1 MKVNAKGDFQCY
13 ECPAVFRSRSA
24 LSRHKAERH
33 GANKTRFRCPY
44 CKHEGTRALDVFHRH
59 IQRIHPDHY
68 DSTTMKSIE
77 AVIRPAVEPVRRPT
91 HTDTLATS
99 HVGITEIDNFD
110 SPGKRSLVAT
120 LSPAVRVMPVL
131 EYRGTPIYVPTAL
144 KRSLER
150 SEEVSPY
157 VPKRLRLNEEIGPK
171 PGVSIGEERRPSSV
185 ICTPPPR
192 KVECDW
198 TPKKKTPY
206 PAATQTGSVGTECST
221 SETQTSPS
229 IQRQEISEGTIMD
242 DMPNIAQPRR
252 MSEPELR
259 HTHTRRTTVFPD
271 GRREVVEETKWYIFK
286 DKYSCCGVRC
296 SAGGG
301 GG

>member
-1 MKVNAKGDFQCY
+1 MLKEISSVTSVLLYSGVGRRLVATKRSDMAPTKQGSGAHTVNTKEQGLWMCFINT
-13 ECPAVFRSRSA
+13 SR
-24 LSRHKAERH
+24 
-33 GANKTRFRCPY
+33 GYTPIN
-44 CKHEGTRALDVFHRH
+44 
-59 IQRIHPDHY
+59 Y

-77 AVIRPAVEPVRRPT
+77 AAIRPAVEPVRRPT

-157 VPKRLRLNEEIGPK
+157 VPKRLRLSEEIGPK

-192 KVECDW
+192 KVECDCDAQKEDPLPSGNADRLRRNGVQHKRDPDV
-198 TPKKKTPY
+198 TFY
-206 PAATQTGSVGTECST
+206 PT
-221 SETQTSPS
+221 
-229 IQRQEISEGTIMD
+229 
-242 DMPNIAQPRR
+242 
-252 MSEPELR
+252 
-259 HTHTRRTTVFPD
+259 TRNL
-271 GRREVVEETKWYIFK
+271 
-286 DKYSCCGVRC
+286 
-296 SAGGG
+296 
-301 GG
+301 